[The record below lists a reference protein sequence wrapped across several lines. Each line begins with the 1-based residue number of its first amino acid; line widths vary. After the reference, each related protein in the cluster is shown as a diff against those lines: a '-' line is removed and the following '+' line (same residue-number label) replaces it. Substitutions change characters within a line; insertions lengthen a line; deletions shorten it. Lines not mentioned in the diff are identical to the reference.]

1 MTITIRRILV
11 ASAITV
17 ASAGVTASILSAL
30 FATAPTATA
39 TTAQHEATSTETRP
53 SQAEAEPVEE
63 NTPTEAQPAP
73 EQSAPTT
80 SSAPRQEQQATP
92 AAQPQPVPQEN
103 RLIIPSIGVNSVI
116 TSVGLTAD
124 GAVDVPATNVGMW
137 AGSPAPGA
145 HGATFLDGHSPGILS
160 ALNQVGVG
168 QTFQVIY
175 GGQTYTYRVAHTE
188 TIPLDSVNMRRALAV
203 YGNGDGLNIMTCA
216 GQFAPSRNTYDHRL
230 IVYAVAV

>member
-1 MTITIRRILV
+1 
-11 ASAITV
+11 
-17 ASAGVTASILSAL
+17 
-30 FATAPTATA
+30 
-39 TTAQHEATSTETRP
+39 
-53 SQAEAEPVEE
+53 
-63 NTPTEAQPAP
+63 
-73 EQSAPTT
+73 
-80 SSAPRQEQQATP
+80 
-92 AAQPQPVPQEN
+92 VPQEN

>member
-53 SQAEAEPVEE
+53 
-63 NTPTEAQPAP
+63 TEAQPAP

-80 SSAPRQEQQATP
+80 SSAPRQEQQAAP
-92 AAQPQPVPQEN
+92 ATQPQPAPQEN

-216 GQFAPSRNTYDHRL
+216 GQFVPSSNTYDHRL
-230 IVYAVAV
+230 IVYAIAV